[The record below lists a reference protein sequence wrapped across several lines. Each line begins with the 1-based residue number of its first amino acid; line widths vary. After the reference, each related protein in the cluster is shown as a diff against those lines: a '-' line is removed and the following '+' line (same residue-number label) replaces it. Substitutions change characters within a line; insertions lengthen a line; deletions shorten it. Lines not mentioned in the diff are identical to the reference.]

1 MDVARVVSKA
11 LSEGYQLDGEAF
23 DLISRLPS
31 EVDGELIV
39 NHAIRRKAETGERI
53 LTKADVEEFIP
64 KEILSVGE
72 SVVTVSTEPGD
83 IEVVSDPT
91 AQIAPAEADIGF
103 KKLFQDRY
111 WRLLGVAR
119 KRPDSKNLQDIET
132 VKGQRADKMKIGGL
146 VSSRDS
152 RRGNVELTIDDPTGT
167 IRVQCKEE
175 CVDAALRIPLDSF
188 VLAEVS
194 RGRSGQV
201 FASSLNMP
209 DLPSHK
215 ATTSSRKGYAVL
227 LSDLHIGSKM
237 FLGDDFGRFILWLNG
252 KLGDLEIVSRVKYVI
267 IAGDVIDGIG
277 VYPGQENQLVERDL
291 RRQYALAAQLISQ
304 IPKHIKIVVS
314 PGNHDPVRQALPQP
328 SVSVDLASDLYALEN
343 IKSVGNP
350 SYVKLDGVN
359 FLVYHGRSLD
369 DIIAT
374 IPDLSYS
381 RPAAAMQV
389 LLKSRH
395 LAPMYGKRTALSPEL
410 RDMLVIDPV
419 PDVFHSGHVHAIDVL
434 DYRGTLIVNSGTFQ
448 AQTPFQANMG
458 MEPTVSIVPIV
469 DLSTLN
475 VVKRSFTKQV
485 FQA

>member
-1 MDVARVVSKA
+1 MDT
-11 LSEGYQLDGEAF
+11 EAF
-23 DLISRLPS
+23 QFLSGLPS
-31 EVDGELIV
+31 TIDSENLIEIV
-39 NHAIRRKAETGERI
+39 IRRKRVGTDTIIHKADLEGSVPQELLPVDTTEGPVVHETGEI
-53 LTKADVEEFIP
+53 QVL
-64 KEILSVGE
+64 
-72 SVVTVSTEPGD
+72 
-83 IEVVSDPT
+83 SDPT
-91 AQIAPAEADIGF
+91 NQIAPSEADIGF

-119 KRPDSKNLQDIET
+119 QRPDSKNIASVQST
-132 VKGQRADKMKIGGL
+132 KGSKVNKVRIAGL
-146 VSSRDS
+146 LSSRNS
-152 RRGNVELTIDDPTGT
+152 KHENVELVVEDPTGSA
-167 IRVQCKEE
+167 RVQCGDDLSGLAMK
-175 CVDAALRIPLDSF
+175 LPLDSF
-188 VLAEVS
+188 VIAEVS
-194 RGRSGQV
+194 SGKGGQL
-201 FASSLNMP
+201 FASSLTPP
-209 DLPSHK
+209 DVPNRK
-215 ATTSSRKGYAVL
+215 PVTSSHQGYAVL

-237 FLGDDFGRFILWLNG
+237 FLQEDFQRFTLWLNG
-252 KLGDLEIVSRVKYVI
+252 KLGDLEIVNRVKYVI

-277 VYPGQENQLVERDL
+277 VYPGQEYQLVERNL
-291 RRQYALAAQLISQ
+291 RKQYSMAAEIIGG
-304 IPKHIKIVVS
+304 IPKHIKILVA

-328 SVSVDLASDLYALEN
+328 SVPADLAEPLYKLEN
-343 IKSVGNP
+343 VTTVGNP

-419 PDVFHSGHVHAIDVL
+419 PDVFHAGHVHAIDVL
-434 DYRGTLIVNSGTFQ
+434 EYRGTLIVNSGTFQ

-458 MEPTVSIVPIV
+458 LEPTASIVPVV

-475 VVKRSFTKQV
+475 LIKRSFTKQV
-485 FQA
+485 FAPTNSGNIG

>member
-31 EVDGELIV
+31 EVDGELIL

-64 KEILSVGE
+64 KEILSIGE

-381 RPAAAMQV
+381 RPAAAMRV

>member
-1 MDVARVVSKA
+1 MDT
-11 LSEGYQLDGEAF
+11 EAF
-23 DLISRLPS
+23 QFLSGLPS
-31 EVDGELIV
+31 TIDSENLIEIV
-39 NHAIRRKAETGERI
+39 IRRKRVGTDTIIHKADLEGSVPQELLPVDTTEVPVVHETGEI
-53 LTKADVEEFIP
+53 QVL
-64 KEILSVGE
+64 
-72 SVVTVSTEPGD
+72 
-83 IEVVSDPT
+83 SDPT
-91 AQIAPAEADIGF
+91 NQIAPSEADIGF

-119 KRPDSKNLQDIET
+119 QRPDSKNIASVQST
-132 VKGQRADKMKIGGL
+132 KGSKVNKVRIAGL
-146 VSSRDS
+146 LSSRNS
-152 RRGNVELTIDDPTGT
+152 KHENVELVVEDPTGSA
-167 IRVQCKEE
+167 RVQCGDDLSGLAMK
-175 CVDAALRIPLDSF
+175 LPLDSF
-188 VLAEVS
+188 VIAEVS
-194 RGRSGQV
+194 SGKGGQL
-201 FASSLNMP
+201 FASSLTPP
-209 DLPSHK
+209 DVPNRK
-215 ATTSSRKGYAVL
+215 PVTSSHQGYAVL

-237 FLGDDFGRFILWLNG
+237 FLQEDFQRFTLWLNG
-252 KLGDLEIVSRVKYVI
+252 KLGDLEIVNRVKYVI

-277 VYPGQENQLVERDL
+277 VYPGQEYQLVERNL
-291 RRQYALAAQLISQ
+291 RKQYSMAAEIIGG
-304 IPKHIKIVVS
+304 IPKHIKILVA

-328 SVSVDLASDLYALEN
+328 SVPADLAEPLYKLEN
-343 IKSVGNP
+343 VTTVGNP

-419 PDVFHSGHVHAIDVL
+419 PDVFHAGHVHAIDVL
-434 DYRGTLIVNSGTFQ
+434 EYRGTLIVNSGTFQ

-458 MEPTVSIVPIV
+458 LEPTASIVPVV

-475 VVKRSFTKQV
+475 LIKRSFTKQV
-485 FQA
+485 FAPTNSGNIG